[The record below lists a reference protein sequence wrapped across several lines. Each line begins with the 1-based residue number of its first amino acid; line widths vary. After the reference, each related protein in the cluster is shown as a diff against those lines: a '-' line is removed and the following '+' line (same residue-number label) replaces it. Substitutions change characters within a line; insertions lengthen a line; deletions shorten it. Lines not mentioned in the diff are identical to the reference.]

1 VRSYSQTDF
10 ATAQALR
17 EGEADNKLWWQGQI
31 NEEQQEL
38 IEIQDLLRFYRH
50 PQKYFLQQRLN
61 IRLEGIALYAE
72 RLVLLFIARYTFQA
86 NIKPLLQKIFLWMA
100 IKT

>member
-1 VRSYSQTDF
+1 MVSFSLIDCPSYFTVAPDLLSYSQTDF

-50 PQKYFLQQRLN
+50 PQKYFLLDKF
-61 IRLEGIALYAE
+61 IYF
-72 RLVLLFIARYTFQA
+72 LLLR
-86 NIKPLLQKIFLWMA
+86 IKLDNAQLP
-100 IKT
+100 